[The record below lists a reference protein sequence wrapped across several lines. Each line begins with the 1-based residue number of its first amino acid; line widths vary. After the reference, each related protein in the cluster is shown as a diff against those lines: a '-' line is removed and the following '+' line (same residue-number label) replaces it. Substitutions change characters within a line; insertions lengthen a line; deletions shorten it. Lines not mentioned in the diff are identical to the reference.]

1 MGPHQPSCAISVPTY
16 LSQCD
21 ALLCSR
27 WHCLHRF
34 SLYEPVEFINTFLK
48 DKLEWN
54 QVTYSS
60 AYRLPFSLVYCRPG
74 CDGCPEGAVSEG
86 SWCCAGERQCGHPCA
101 LHLQE
106 AGRDWRLRAGCSAV
120 REGGHTLGHP
130 VLRYSFIPP
139 LMSCTC
145 LTYLDQPHTGRKQ
158 STGVLPIAAPQ
169 HVLHVLRDACC
180 TLPKLMFPNRHAV
193 C

>member
-1 MGPHQPSCAISVPTY
+1 MCYICCIFQHIFLNVM
-16 LSQCD
+16 
-21 ALLCSR
+21 LCSR
-27 WHCLHRF
+27 WHCLLRF

-60 AYRLPFSLVYCRPG
+60 AYRLPFSLVYCRSG
-74 CDGCPEGAVSEG
+74 CDGCSEGAVSEG
-86 SWCCAGERQCGHPCA
+86 SRCCAGERQCGHPCA

-106 AGRDWRLRAGCSAV
+106 AGRDWRLRAGCSPV
-120 REGGHTLGHP
+120 CKGGHTLGHP

-145 LTYLDQPHTGRKQ
+145 LTKISRIQAESRALASCQ
-158 STGVLPIAAPQ
+158 SQSHSMCFTCCMMLAAPYQ
-169 HVLHVLRDACC
+169 R
-180 TLPKLMFPNRHAV
+180 LMFFNWHAV